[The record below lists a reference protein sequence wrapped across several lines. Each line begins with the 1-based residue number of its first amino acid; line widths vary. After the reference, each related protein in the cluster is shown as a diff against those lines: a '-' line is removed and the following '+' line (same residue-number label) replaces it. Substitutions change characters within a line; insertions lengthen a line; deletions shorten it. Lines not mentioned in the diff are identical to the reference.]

1 MITTI
6 KMKKTIQLLAIA
18 IMAIYACGC
27 NSSSKVKGQV
37 YVIMNSGNSVKM
49 AGVQVFLIEET
60 TLRNRFNELSKDG
73 GFVEPALKLAK
84 DTATKAHM
92 TVNFFTLMLLN
103 PETKGFRNTTT
114 GADGDFSFEHIPEGR
129 YLLYARGSR
138 DVLEKTEYYV
148 WLRKFSVKDG
158 YTYTADLQN
167 DFNLLTDSTMQPIVE
182 LVVPDLQHPIAFV
195 PPLDC
200 LCRGNAVR
208 VWHCFEYKS
217 SDGLCVGT
225 SDMLFSC
232 F

>member
-1 MITTI
+1 MTRQII
-6 KMKKTIQLLAIA
+6 IA
-18 IMAIYACGC
+18 LSFLYVVCLCGC
-27 NSSSKVKGQV
+27 KPSSKVKGQV

-73 GFVEPALKLAK
+73 GFAEPALKLAK

-182 LVVPDLQHPIAFV
+182 LTKSML
-195 PPLDC
+195 
-200 LCRGNAVR
+200 GNLSGDDDEAIK
-208 VWHCFEYKS
+208 FAADEIIIGMMKNY
-217 SDGLCVGT
+217 GL
-225 SDMLFSC
+225 SAP
-232 F
+232 